1 LSAEVLARLA
11 DGKSIQSVKASL
23 NADGLFFFAIN

>member
-1 LSAEVLARLA
+1 VLARLA
-11 DGKSIQSVKASL
+11 DGKSIQSVEASL

>member
-1 LSAEVLARLA
+1 VLARLA

-23 NADGLFFFAIN
+23 NTDGLFFFAIN